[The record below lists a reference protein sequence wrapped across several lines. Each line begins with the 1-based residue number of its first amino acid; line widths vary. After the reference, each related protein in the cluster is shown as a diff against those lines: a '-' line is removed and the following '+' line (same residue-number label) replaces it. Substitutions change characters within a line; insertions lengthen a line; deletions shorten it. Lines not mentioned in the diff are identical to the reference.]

1 MDADDF
7 FARVERAI
15 IDSRLLR
22 DERRVLEQETAKVRG
37 TLRSAVAEMASL
49 RVAMAADRS
58 RGATR
63 GDEPALPVEPERL
76 ECVTSYIQSQQ
87 DALQALRLRMLN

>member
-22 DERRVLEQETAKVRG
+22 DERRVLEQEAAKARRA
-37 TLRSAVAEMASL
+37 LRWAVTEMANL
-49 RVAMAADRS
+49 RAAMAADRS
-58 RGATR
+58 RRATR

-76 ECVTSYIQSQQ
+76 ECVKTYIESQE
-87 DALQALRLRMLN
+87 DILQAFRKRMLN